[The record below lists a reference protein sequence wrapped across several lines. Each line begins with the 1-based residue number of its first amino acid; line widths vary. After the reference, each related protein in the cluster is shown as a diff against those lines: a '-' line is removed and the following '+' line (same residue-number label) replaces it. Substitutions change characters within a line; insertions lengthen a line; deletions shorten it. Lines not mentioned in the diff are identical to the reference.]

1 MRTPATDVESVVR
14 EHARFVFKVAY
25 SILRNVEDAEDV
37 VQETFLRVHRSGELP
52 KVREVRPWLA
62 RIAWRVALD
71 RVHPRQEIALGS
83 LTEAGFQAHAKETGA
98 EQLLVQQEQVALL
111 HRLIVTLPEELRH
124 ALVLSTVEEMSSV
137 EIGKVLGIPEAT
149 VRTRL
154 FRARQ
159 MLKEKLAAW
168 MESGHGS

>member
-14 EHARFVFKVAY
+14 EHTRFVFKVAY

-52 KVREVRPWLA
+52 NVREVRPWLA

-71 RVHPRQEIALGS
+71 RVNPRQEIALGP
-83 LTEAGFQAHAKETGA
+83 LMEAGFQAHAKETGA

-124 ALVLSTVEEMSSV
+124 ALVLSTVEEMNSV
-137 EIGKVLGIPEAT
+137 EIGKVLGIPEAS

-168 MESGHGS
+168 MEGGHGS

>member
-1 MRTPATDVESVVR
+1 MRTPATDLESVVR

-25 SILRNVEDAEDV
+25 SILRSVEDAEDV

-52 KVREVRPWLA
+52 NIREVRPWLA
-62 RIAWRVALD
+62 RIAWRAALD
-71 RVHPRQEIALGS
+71 RVHPRPEIELES
-83 LTEAGFQAHAKETGA
+83 LTEAGFQAHAKGAGA

-137 EIGKVLGIPEAT
+137 EIGKVLGIPEGT

-154 FRARQ
+154 LRARQ
-159 MLKEKLAAW
+159 MLKQKLAAW
-168 MESGHGS
+168 MEGGHGS